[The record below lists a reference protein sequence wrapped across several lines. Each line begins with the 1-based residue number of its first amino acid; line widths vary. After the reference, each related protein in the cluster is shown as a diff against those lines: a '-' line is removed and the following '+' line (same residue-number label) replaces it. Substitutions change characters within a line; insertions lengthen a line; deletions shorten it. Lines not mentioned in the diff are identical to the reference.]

1 MKLIFLGAPGAGKG
15 TQAAR
20 ISAALAIPAIST
32 GDIIRSA
39 IKTGSPLGLEFK
51 SYTDQGKLVP
61 DELVCALVKE
71 RLNEPDCANGFILD
85 GFPRTIQ
92 QAKFLDEN
100 RIKIDRVV
108 DIEVSDDA
116 IVSRMGGRRFC
127 PKCQKTYHVKYS
139 KPAVEGIC
147 DVCKAELAI
156 REDDK
161 PETVLERLSVYH
173 SQTEPLIA
181 YYQDVLAEVDGTR
194 TPEEIT
200 DLILKA
206 LRA

>member
-39 IKTGSPLGLEFK
+39 IKTGSKLGLEFQ

-71 RLNEPDCANGFILD
+71 RLGQPDCENGFILD
-85 GFPRTIQ
+85 GFPRTIN

-100 RIKIDRVV
+100 HIEIDRVV
-108 DIEVSDDA
+108 DIEVSDDT
-116 IVSRMGGRRFC
+116 IVRRMGGRRFC
-127 PKCQKTYHVKYS
+127 PKCQKTYHVQYS
-139 KPAVEGIC
+139 KPIEEGIC
-147 DVCKAELAI
+147 DTCKVELSI

-161 PETVLERLSVYH
+161 PETVLERLAVYH
-173 SQTEPLIA
+173 NQTEPLIA
-181 YYQDVLAEVDGTR
+181 YYQAKIAEVDGTR
-194 TPEEIT
+194 SPEEIT
-200 DLILKA
+200 DLILQA